1 MRGALLI
8 ARPRLLTALALA
20 VPLALAVSACTSASG
35 AESSSGTGKTA
46 SSGGS
51 IVVGATLSLTGSL
64 DAAGAPLEA
73 GYAREIADIN
83 AAGGI
88 VVGGVKE
95 KIRLTIL
102 DNGSD
107 PSTASAQA
115 NQLVRGDHAVA
126 LLGFATP
133 LIVTPVAVTAEQLH
147 VPFLTSLMPVEAFA
161 NADKTGWTYSW
172 DLFYDEQQQAADAAR
187 ALAAAPGDKKVALF
201 TDTDPDSVVERPLF
215 EAAFTAD
222 HLDVVGD
229 YTVPVGTTDFSSSIA
244 DARAHGAQLVAG
256 ELAPAD
262 GAALSRQLTSSA
274 LHPRATFLAATAD
287 AGDSGQSPGSPAANG
302 LSGAYWSTGQASP
315 GQLGLISATLGR
327 QYAGSPSYATAAL
340 GYAVAEVL
348 TDALATAGSTNPGK
362 LNAAIARTDAPTT
375 AGLITF
381 DQFTHTA
388 TTAYHVTG

>member
-1 MRGALLI
+1 LI
-8 ARPRLLTALALA
+8 TRPRLLTTLALA
-20 VPLALAVSACTSASG
+20 VPLTLAVAACTSASG
-35 AESSSGTGKTA
+35 AESSNSGGKTA

-51 IVVGATLSLTGSL
+51 IVIGATLSLTGPL

-73 GYAREIADIN
+73 GYEQEIADVN
-83 AAGGI
+83 AGGG
-88 VVGGVKE
+88 VDVGGVKE
-95 KIRLTIL
+95 KLRLIVL

-107 PSTASAQA
+107 PSTASTQA
-115 NQLVRGDHAVA
+115 SQLVLKDHAVA

-161 NADKTGWTYSW
+161 NADKTGWAYSW
-172 DLFYDEQQQAADAAR
+172 DLFYDEQQQAADAAK

-201 TDTDPDSVVERPLF
+201 TDDEPDSVVERPLF
-215 EAAFTAD
+215 EAAFKAD

-229 YTVPVGTTDFSSSIA
+229 YTFPVGTTDFSSSIT
-244 DARAHGAQLVAG
+244 DARADGAQLVAG

-262 GAALSRQLTSSA
+262 GAALSRQLTSA
-274 LHPRATFLAATAD
+274 GLRPRATLLAATAD
-287 AGDSGQSPGSPAANG
+287 AGDSGQSSGSPAPDRLAG
-302 LSGAYWSTGQASP
+302 VYWSPGQASP
-315 GQLGLISATLGR
+315 GQLALISATLGT
-327 QYAGSPSYATAAL
+327 QYAGSPNYATAAL

-348 TDALATAGSTNPGK
+348 TAALAKANSTNPGK
-362 LNAAIARTDAPTT
+362 LNAAIARTNAPTT